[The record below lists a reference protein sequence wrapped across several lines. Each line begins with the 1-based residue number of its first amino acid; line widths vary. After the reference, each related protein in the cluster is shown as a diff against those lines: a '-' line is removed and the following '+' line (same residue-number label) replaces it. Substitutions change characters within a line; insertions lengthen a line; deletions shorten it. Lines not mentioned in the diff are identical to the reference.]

1 MDLGHNEQCEKPDIK
16 EYLSYESIFI
26 KFGNRQSSRMVR
38 LVQRVVVCWGW
49 WASLGR
55 GTREPSTM
63 KEMFYIS
70 IWLTV
75 TTRVHIMTLYLA
87 AH

>member
-1 MDLGHNEQCEKPDIK
+1 MDLGHNEQCKKPDIK
-16 EYLSYESIFI
+16 EYLSYEAIFI
-26 KFGNRQSSRMVR
+26 KFGNRQNSRMVR
-38 LVQRVVVCWGW
+38 LVQMLVVCCGR

-63 KEMFYIS
+63 KEMFYIL

-75 TTRVHIMTLYLA
+75 TTRAYMTLHLA
-87 AH
+87 VH